1 MLHGVVRGAYTFNHE
16 RLQQLNDRIYQRNLP
31 THELQTHFSPRS
43 TQTRQCL
50 FPMVDTHM
58 PSETSIKKIPNHST
72 TNQFNPG
79 TSAPWSGYMTSV
91 DNESRMRNLFFA
103 NQTAA
108 QSKYIPAS
116 TSDMY
121 RYDIQQELIKNHQQW
136 NQSPIQQTERPASDI
151 SVPQPYP
158 RLFETPKFAPFD
170 ANEYG
175 LGMDTFANHTRQQVK
190 NLGLYAKKK

>member
-1 MLHGVVRGAYTFNHE
+1 MLHGVVRGAATFNHE

-31 THELQTHFSPRS
+31 SQELQTHFSPRS

-58 PSETSIKKIPNHST
+58 PSSTPIKKNPNYSIT
-72 TNQFNPG
+72 DQFNPG
-79 TSAPWSGYMTSV
+79 TSAPWSGYMTHI
-91 DNESRMRNLFFA
+91 DNESRLRNQFHA

-108 QSKYIPAS
+108 QSKYIPS
-116 TSDMY
+116 SSSDLY
-121 RYDIQQELIKNHQQW
+121 KYDIQQELIKAHRQQV
-136 NQSPIQQTERPASDI
+136 QLIEQPASGI
-151 SVPQPYP
+151 TTPQPYP

-175 LGMDTFANHTRQQVK
+175 LGMNTFENHTRQQVRD
-190 NLGLYAKKK
+190 LGLYAKQHKNK